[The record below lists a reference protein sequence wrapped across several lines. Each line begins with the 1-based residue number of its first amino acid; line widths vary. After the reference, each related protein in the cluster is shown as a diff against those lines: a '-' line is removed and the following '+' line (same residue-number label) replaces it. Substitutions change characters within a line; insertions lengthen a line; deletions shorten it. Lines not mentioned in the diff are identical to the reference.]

1 MELKL
6 NQENIASHPLPYE
19 RGLLGEI
26 IKNTINMDGVSD
38 YYFAAGMPPALRE
51 SEAITPITG
60 FSDDSGLT
68 HEDLIEFLDEYS
80 PGHKT
85 NKLPYDFGVT
95 FYGRRLRCNLD
106 QTWQGLDLTIRLLPR
121 RIKTLKELSLPESL
135 YGLMDKRQGFIL
147 ICGPTG
153 SGKSTTLASLINNV
167 NEKQA
172 KKIVMLEDP
181 IEYIIPRKNSL
192 IHQREIIAGSS
203 FLPHLRSAVRQ
214 HPDIIVIG
222 EIRDRDTAVMAV
234 QAAET
239 GHLVLAT
246 MHTISVQQTLMRI
259 ADMLPEDAKN
269 NILNILSNTLRAII
283 VQRLIRDDRG
293 NVRAAYEVCLVD
305 NLIGQLIRTAK
316 YHQIPN
322 QMMLTHGCV
331 SMNESLVSLIR
342 KGYLTFEEAQ
352 KFSYDPDNLQT
363 S

>member
-1 MELKL
+1 MDNGNRQKLK
-6 NQENIASHPLPYE
+6 N
-19 RGLLGEI
+19 I
-26 IKNTINMDGVSD
+26 IKNTIDTAGVSD
-38 YYFAAGMPPALRE
+38 YYFATGMPPALRE
-51 SEAITPITG
+51 SEAISLVTG
-60 FSDDSGLT
+60 TGSSGDSGNLT
-68 HEDLIEFLDEYS
+68 QEDIIGFLDEYS
-80 PGHKT
+80 PKYEAD
-85 NKLPYDFGVT
+85 KIPYDFGVT
-95 FYGRRLRCNLD
+95 FDGRRLRCNLD

-121 RIKTLKELSLPESL
+121 RIKTLKELGLPESL
-135 YGLMDKRQGFIL
+135 YGLTDTRQGFIL

-167 NEKQA
+167 NEKQVN
-172 KKIVMLEDP
+172 KIVMLEDP

-192 IHQREIIAGSS
+192 IHQREITAGSS

-246 MHTISVQQTLMRI
+246 MHTISAQQTLIRI

-269 NILNILSNTLRAII
+269 NILSILSNTLKAII

-293 NVRAAYEVCLVD
+293 NVRVAYEVCLVD
-305 NLIGQLIRTAK
+305 NLTGQLIRTAK

-322 QMMLTHGCV
+322 RMMLTQGCV
-331 SMNESLVSLIR
+331 TMNDSLVFLIR